1 MPVFS
6 IKPRLG
12 GWFAA
17 CLLAGAIAVAP
28 IAVAP
33 VGAQSPASQYR
44 GLATIDIPFANGPI
58 RADHVPEIRLKL
70 KGAPPHRFGMD
81 TGSTGIVVAAE
92 HFEPGPGDTND
103 GPGQLTY
110 NSSGRILHGTH
121 YTTDVEILD
130 NGDRPVAT
138 ARVQVL
144 RVDRITC
151 QRNARDCEPNPRPRG
166 VAFMGVGFA
175 RGQAQGTS
183 DSAAPRNPF
192 VNLVSLASGAPMSSI
207 RPGYIVTRTGIHLG
221 MSEALTRN
229 FAFVKLS
236 PSGATS
242 TTGLPQWSA
251 APLTVSVDGQVGT
264 GTLLPDT
271 GINYMFVSPPPG
283 TPLSRGQRVPS
294 GTKVEIWLP
303 GQGGPGASYRL
314 SVGDWNNPLQP
325 TRVVVVN
332 DAGVFV
338 NTGRM
343 FFEGFDY
350 LYDAA
355 GGYVGYGWNGRVSS
369 AYGQVT
375 PGSR

>member
-1 MPVFS
+1 MSVFS
-6 IKPRLG
+6 IRPRLG
-12 GWFAA
+12 GALAA
-17 CLLAGAIAVAP
+17 WLLAGLVAITPAA
-28 IAVAP
+28 
-33 VGAQSPASQYR
+33 AQSPASQYR
-44 GLATIDIPFANGPI
+44 GLTTIEIPFANGPI

-110 NSSGRILHGTH
+110 NSSGRVLHGTH

-151 QRNARDCEPNPRPRG
+151 LRNARNCEPNPRPRG

-175 RGQAQGTS
+175 RGLAQGTG
-183 DSAAPRNPF
+183 DSGVPRNPF
-192 VNLVSLASGAPMSSI
+192 VNLVSLASGAPVSSV

-229 FAFVKLS
+229 FAFVKLAS
-236 PSGATS
+236 RGTS
-242 TTGLPQWSA
+242 SAAGLPQWSA

-283 TPLSRGQRVPS
+283 SSLARGERVAS
-294 GTKVEIWLP
+294 GTKIEIWLP
-303 GQGGPGASYRL
+303 GPGGPGASYQL
-314 SVGDWNNPLQP
+314 SVGDWSNPLQP
-325 TRVVVVN
+325 ARVVVVR
-332 DAGVFV
+332 DPGVFV

-355 GGYVGYGWNGRVSS
+355 GGYVGYGWNGRVSG
-369 AYGQVT
+369 AYGGVT